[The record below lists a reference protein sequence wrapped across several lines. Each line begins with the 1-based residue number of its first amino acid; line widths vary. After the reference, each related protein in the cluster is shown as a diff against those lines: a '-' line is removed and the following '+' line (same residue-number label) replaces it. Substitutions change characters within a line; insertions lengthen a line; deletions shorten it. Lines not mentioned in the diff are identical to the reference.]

1 MEIIYGLADL
11 SNSIFASL
19 KLPSTVDSLN
29 LGEST
34 GREVLLLIDGLGQQA
49 FDKYAKQ
56 FDNSKLLNQVTVL
69 NANFPSTT
77 ATSLTTVG
85 TGVLPGVHG
94 MLGYTVRIPRSDNR
108 ILNALKWDD
117 RVDPINW
124 QKNPT
129 LFERAERFGIK
140 TFHVAA
146 KRYENTGFTQAA
158 LRGAKYIGANQLD
171 EMAKKVAECLA
182 TPSAFVYTY
191 LNIVDTAGHN
201 DGVGSEKWLLA
212 LDQVLSYISMLSAAV
227 PKGTRIWVTSDH
239 GMINRSEQIILGQ
252 DNHLLQDVEVLAG
265 EPRARHIYVKAGAIS
280 EVKSIWEE
288 TLKEKAIVL
297 DKDTAVNSGYFG
309 KVVSPDSYE
318 RLGDLIAIANEN
330 LILVDPLRIK
340 EESGMVGHHGGT
352 TTAETEI
359 PLLKVQI
366 D

>member
-1 MEIIYGLADL
+1 VAIIYGLADL
-11 SNSIFASL
+11 SNSVFAGL

-29 LGEST
+29 LGESS

-49 FDKYAKQ
+49 LNTYASQ
-56 FDNSKLLNQVTVL
+56 FDNFNLLKQVAVL

-85 TGVLPGVHG
+85 TGLLPGVHG
-94 MLGYTVRIPRSDNR
+94 MLGYTVKIPRSDNR

-117 RVDPINW
+117 RVDPIHW

-129 LFERAERFGIK
+129 LFERANRFGIK

-158 LRGAKYIGANQLD
+158 LRGATYVGANQLD
-171 EMAKKVAECLA
+171 QMASAVADCLREPA
-182 TPSAFVYTY
+182 AFVYTY
-191 LNIVDTAGHN
+191 LNIVDMAGHN

-212 LDQVLSYISMLSAAV
+212 LEQTFSFMAMLVSLV
-227 PKGTRIWVTSDH
+227 PKDTRIWITSDH
-239 GMINRSEQIILGQ
+239 GMINRDEQIILGQ
-252 DNHLLQDVEVLAG
+252 DNKLLQDVELLAG
-265 EPRARHIYVKAGAIS
+265 EPRARHIYVKAGAIA

-288 TLKEKAIVL
+288 SLKNKATIL
-297 DKDTAVNSGYFG
+297 DKEMAINAGYFG

-330 LILVDPLRIK
+330 LILVDPQRVK

-352 TTAETEI
+352 TAAEIEI
-359 PLLKVQI
+359 PLLKVQL